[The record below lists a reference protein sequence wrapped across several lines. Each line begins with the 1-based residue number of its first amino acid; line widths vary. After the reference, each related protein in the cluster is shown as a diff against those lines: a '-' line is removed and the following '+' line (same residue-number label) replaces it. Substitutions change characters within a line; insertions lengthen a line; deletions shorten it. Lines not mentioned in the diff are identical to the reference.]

1 MLSSQVSLNTFHK
14 QSHVLSRR
22 QVFPILM
29 GLSITV
35 ALTSCRTVTTNQYEA
50 TALTTLTWQVKYS
63 IDSADDKH
71 PRFEEFASNS
81 LLNRNGEQPKDAVIG
96 PDDQGLW
103 WSALPP
109 RPSIDEV
116 EQRLKP
122 QEKANKPEVLR
133 TVKYQITYQQD
144 GQSVTLPTNYDVYRQ
159 VARGYRS
166 RKPLQLTLGIN
177 NASVTKA
184 EPINEAGAGL

>member
-1 MLSSQVSLNTFHK
+1 MSLKAFQFR
-14 QSHVLSRR
+14 QSRFLRHR
-22 QVFPILM
+22 QIFSILT
-29 GLSITV
+29 SFCIVV
-35 ALTSCRTVTTNQYEA
+35 ALASCSTLTTDQYEA
-50 TALTTLTWQVKYS
+50 TAQTTLTWQVKYS

-96 PDDQGLW
+96 PDDKGLW

-109 RPSIDEV
+109 RPTIDEV
-116 EQRLKP
+116 EQRSKP
-122 QEKANKPEVLR
+122 QEQASKPELLR
-133 TVKYQITYQQD
+133 SVKYQITYQQD
-144 GQSVTLPTNYDVYRQ
+144 EQRVTLPTNYDVYRQ
-159 VARGYRS
+159 VARSYRS

-184 EPINEAGAGL
+184 EPAGE